1 MPKGDTP
8 PPSPDS
14 PGFRLPDATAIGR
27 SMADIAERSQR
38 IVTEW
43 LRRQGSRSMRPIR

>member
-8 PPSPDS
+8 PPAPEDA
-14 PGFRLPDATAIGR
+14 GFRLPDAAAVGR

-43 LRRQGSRSMRPIR
+43 LKRQADASTSPIR